1 MSLADWGRAL
11 RPGEQ
16 VERCR
21 DDAALAAAAGRG
33 VVLASL
39 SGDVHRALGTPHP
52 DRATSAVTIDLIE
65 CRVDGKEYRAAAQVV
80 ARRPGRSGWWR
91 GPIVLVMVSGHL
103 GRFEPAPRAHP
114 GDGLLDVI
122 EVSVSMGLRQR
133 WMARRRARTGSH
145 LPHPEIA
152 TTRARDLRR
161 SFDEPLLVLV
171 DGVTVGIT
179 RHLDV
184 AVVPAAYEH
193 AV

>member
-39 SGDVHRALGTPHP
+39 SGDVHRALGAPHP

-80 ARRPGRSGWWR
+80 ARRPGRRGWWR

-122 EVSVSMGLRQR
+122 EVSESMGLRQR

-171 DGVTVGIT
+171 DGVTVGST